1 MASLTPAEQLAVV
14 ELRRDLFPG
23 LVYQLETTDAPVTP
37 DLETSARYF
46 LREKYQILD
55 DDKLNICVQHV
66 SNWLLRLV
74 PSNRR

>member
-1 MASLTPAEQLAVV
+1 MASLTPAEHSAVV

-23 LVYQLETTDAPVTP
+23 LVHQLETTDAPVTP
-37 DLETSARYF
+37 DLETSARYY

-66 SNWLLRLV
+66 SSWLLRLV

>member
-1 MASLTPAEQLAVV
+1 MASLTASEKLAVT

-23 LVYQLETTDAPVTP
+23 LVHQLETTDAPVTP
-37 DLETSARYF
+37 DLKTSARYY

-55 DDKLNICVQHV
+55 SDKLDILVEHV
-66 SNWLLRLV
+66 SSWLLRLV

>member
-1 MASLTPAEQLAVV
+1 MASLTPAEHSAVV

-23 LVYQLETTDAPVTP
+23 LVHQLETTDAPITP
-37 DLETSARYF
+37 DLETSARYY

-55 DDKLNICVQHV
+55 SDKLDILVEHV

>member
-1 MASLTPAEQLAVV
+1 MASLTPAEHLAVT

-23 LVYQLETTDAPVTP
+23 LVHQLETTDAPVTP
-37 DLETSARYF
+37 DLETSARYY

-66 SNWLLRLV
+66 SSWLLRLV

>member
-1 MASLTPAEQLAVV
+1 MASLTPAEHSAVV

-23 LVYQLETTDAPVTP
+23 LVHQLETTDAPVGP
-37 DLETSARYF
+37 DLETSARYY

-66 SNWLLRLV
+66 SSWLLRLV

>member
-1 MASLTPAEQLAVV
+1 MASLTPAEHLAVV

-23 LVYQLETTDAPVTP
+23 LVHQLETTDAPVTP
-37 DLETSARYF
+37 DLETSARYY

-74 PSNRR
+74 PTNRR

>member
-1 MASLTPAEQLAVV
+1 MASLTPAEHSAVV

-23 LVYQLETTDAPVTP
+23 LVHQLETTDAPVTP
-37 DLETSARYF
+37 DLETSARYY

-66 SNWLLRLV
+66 SSWLLRLV
-74 PSNRR
+74 PINRR

>member
-1 MASLTPAEQLAVV
+1 MASLTPAEHSAVV

-23 LVYQLETTDAPVTP
+23 LVHQLETTDAPVTP
-37 DLETSARYF
+37 DLETSARYY

-66 SNWLLRLV
+66 SSWLLRLA
-74 PSNRR
+74 PPDRR

>member
-1 MASLTPAEQLAVV
+1 MASLTPAEHSAVV

-23 LVYQLETTDAPVTP
+23 LVHQLETTDAPVTP
-37 DLETSARYF
+37 DLKISARYY

-55 DDKLNICVQHV
+55 DDKLNICVEHV

>member
-55 DDKLNICVQHV
+55 DDKLNIFVQHV